1 MSRPVEHAQ
10 AGEGHLL
17 ASIIGSLGLSRFTRL
32 CERREVRMMV
42 ESPEQDLL
50 CGCERRFVFKGW
62 SYMVLVSRKALE
74 ERKSLYWE

>member
-1 MSRPVEHAQ
+1 
-10 AGEGHLL
+10 
-17 ASIIGSLGLSRFTRL
+17 
-32 CERREVRMMV
+32 MV